1 MRCFHCRKRVSR
13 VCMMSYLFLF
23 GLGVGCRIRFI
34 RPYLL
39 HSVFF
44 SVSHCYSFFFRPMR
58 VYKNIPWMPEH
69 TVVPPS
75 SQGSFPVS
83 QQIIVGNLP
92 SDTNEEDL
100 RKFFESKYHLL

>member
-1 MRCFHCRKRVSR
+1 MFIYFYLVWGR
-13 VCMMSYLFLF
+13 MSDPILSD
-23 GLGVGCRIRFI
+23 
-34 RPYLL
+34 P
-39 HSVFF
+39 VFF
-44 SVSHCYSFFFRPMR
+44 FFFFSISHCYSFVFRPVR
-58 VYKNIPWMPEH
+58 VYKNVPWMPEH

-100 RKFFESKYHLL
+100 RKFFESKYHLLDTLFEF